1 MEASGLSL
9 AGRVER
15 FCCREGFSLTA
26 GCRVLCAVSGGID
39 SMTLLHLLWMWSRR
53 EGFLLTAATFD
64 HRLRPRS
71 VEDAQFVVRWC
82 EDHQIPCEIGGGDV
96 AACARAQ
103 GLTVEEAAR
112 ILRYRFLEDAADR
125 AGADYIATAHNAD
138 DNGETLLLHLLRGS
152 GLNGLGGIPPRR
164 GRIIRP
170 LLEIT
175 RAAIEDYVAEN
186 RIPHREDETNRDT
199 AYTRNYLRHQVM
211 PLLREKN
218 PSVVRTLSRTAE
230 SLRRDEECLAQLTA
244 ERAEEL
250 LTLDGDAASVSVSDL
265 NAQPEA
271 IALRLLQQMAQGVRP
286 GTVLPQNQRQAL
298 LELAGRGLPSGE
310 VSLAGGLA
318 GRRSYD
324 RLTVSP
330 RRAAE
335 PGFAPLGLAPGER
348 VSIPEAGVT
357 LTCRRGT
364 CPEAAGPEELWLR
377 AEEQSKI
384 IIRPRQ
390 PGDEIDLHRRGT
402 KRLKKWMIEEQ
413 IPREKRAL
421 IPVIELDGRVAAVLG
436 MGRSESSTARPGER
450 ALCIFVQRE
459 EK

>member
-1 MEASGLSL
+1 M
-9 AGRVER
+9 ER
-15 FCCREGFSLTA
+15 FCRREGFPLRP

-39 SMTLLHLLWMWSRR
+39 SMALLHLLWMWSRR
-53 EGFLLTAATFD
+53 DGFLLTAATFD

-71 VEDAQFVVRWC
+71 VEDVQFVVRWC
-82 EDHQIPCEIGGGDV
+82 EKHQIPCEIGGGDV
-96 AACARAQ
+96 AAYAGAR

-112 ILRYRFLEDAADR
+112 SLRYRFLEDAADR

-175 RAAIEDYVAEN
+175 RAEIEDYAGEN
-186 RIPHREDETNRDT
+186 DLPHREDETNRDT
-199 AYTRNYLRHQVM
+199 AYTRNYLRHRVM

-218 PSVVRTLSRTAE
+218 PNLVRTLSRTAE
-230 SLRRDEECLAQLTA
+230 SLRRDEECLAGLTGEQA
-244 ERAEEL
+244 ERL
-250 LTLDGDAASVSVSDL
+250 LTKDGDAVCVSVSQL
-265 NAQPEA
+265 TAQPEA
-271 IALRLLQQMAQGVRP
+271 VALRLVQRMAEGLRP
-286 GTVLPQNQRQAL
+286 GTVLPQSQRQAL
-298 LELAGRGLPSGE
+298 LALAGRELPSGE
-310 VSLAGGLA
+310 VSLAGGLV

-335 PGFAPLGLAPGER
+335 PGFAPLVLAPGAR
-348 VSIPEAGVT
+348 VTIPETGVT
-357 LTCRRGT
+357 LACRWGT
-364 CPEAAGPEELWLR
+364 CPETAGPEELWLR
-377 AEEQSKI
+377 AAEQSQI
-384 IIRPRQ
+384 VIRPRQ
-390 PGDEIDLHRRGT
+390 PGDEIDLCRRGT

-421 IPVIELDGRVAAVLG
+421 IPVIELDGKVAAVLG
-436 MGRSESSTARPGER
+436 MGCSESSTARPGER
-450 ALCIFVQRE
+450 ALCVFVQRE
-459 EK
+459 AHERKGR